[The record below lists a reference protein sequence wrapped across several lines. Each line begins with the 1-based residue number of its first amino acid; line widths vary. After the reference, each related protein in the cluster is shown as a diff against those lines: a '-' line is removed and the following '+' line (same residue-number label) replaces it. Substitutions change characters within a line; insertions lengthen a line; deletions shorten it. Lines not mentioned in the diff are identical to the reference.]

1 MKKPN
6 LVVGITVPVNEELVS
21 RRDPNNKKW
30 MRQMTKRLKGF
41 VSSSSFVDFEHQ
53 SGHNELMNLENGSSY
68 ERKNFG
74 LPLEKCE
81 QSSFSQVISRNLGF
95 FKGLVMIYLSF
106 KFVPVVVEICTRLI
120 ELHINDEGLYRK
132 VGQKQMVYFLRNQL
146 DNGVVNID
154 VNDSNWNNPH
164 VVVSLLKCFLNELP
178 DSLATYSNW
187 AFDLLISNKID

>member
-1 MKKPN
+1 MRRLESSMSPLNKFITHQQTIASSDLISTPEELFYQNYEQQQPHHQINSPMKKPN

-81 QSSFSQVISRNLGF
+81 QSSFSQVIGCNLGF
-95 FKGLVMIYLSF
+95 F
-106 KFVPVVVEICTRLI
+106 
-120 ELHINDEGLYRK
+120 
-132 VGQKQMVYFLRNQL
+132 
-146 DNGVVNID
+146 
-154 VNDSNWNNPH
+154 
-164 VVVSLLKCFLNELP
+164 
-178 DSLATYSNW
+178 
-187 AFDLLISNKID
+187 